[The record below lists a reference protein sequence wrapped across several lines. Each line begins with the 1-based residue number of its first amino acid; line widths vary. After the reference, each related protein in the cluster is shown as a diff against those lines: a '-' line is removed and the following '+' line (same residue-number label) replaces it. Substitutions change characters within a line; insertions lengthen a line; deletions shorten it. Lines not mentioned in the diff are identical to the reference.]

1 MNQVSSRVEK
11 RDASVAAAV
20 AAVAAFTERK
30 RKTLRT
36 LAAWSAILNS
46 LDDDG
51 MDPLFDEAQNDQ
63 RRVSNAP
70 RPDYNDSPW
79 SRMLRQ
85 SSLENHASR
94 AARLFRRRFRIPYV
108 FFKELVALV
117 SHSGVFPGHFPH
129 NHRRKASAA
138 KSL

>member
-30 RKTLRT
+30 QTALRKLV
-36 LAAWSAILNS
+36 AWSAILNS

-51 MDPLFDEAQNDQ
+51 MYPLFDEAQNDQ
-63 RRVSNAP
+63 HRVKRTRLFYP
-70 RPDYNDSPW
+70 RPDYNDAPW

-85 SSLENHASR
+85 SSLENHA
-94 AARLFRRRFRIPYV
+94 
-108 FFKELVALV
+108 
-117 SHSGVFPGHFPH
+117 
-129 NHRRKASAA
+129 
-138 KSL
+138 